1 MIGLDV
7 AGLKKHWFP
16 GYDDLPGRLRF
27 YLHVDDWGI
36 GMPGLESLTEIGEG
50 VSDTLAQA
58 SGAQRSPCAGEWFL
72 TPYGWSGVVTETYD
86 VDEALEWLELFVAAF
101 GDFSDGQVRG
111 GPPKGAG
118 RGLAGSFFASTT
130 SYLSTVDLTT
140 LDAMTRNMRWAVAE
154 EPTRE
159 FARCALDWIQQVRG
173 EIHLRRG
180 VDWWVQCLD
189 LVDDVTPLVEA
200 IRRVG
205 SVSFESRR
213 SPDRFRHISVHPLG
227 RAFGQIQDPTLS
239 AREQFNLAT
248 QLMLFNPSALNYA
261 YVAWTEG
268 GARAEEATNWPFLG
282 DGYERQARHLMAHY
296 VVDAQPVQLLTTAHL
311 DKAHDLGNWLVEE
324 VAPDRFLVTA
334 RDLDPWLAQP
344 GLDLKRRSTYLFAP
358 GLKERAREEFGD
370 MILTDSI
377 VKARRLA

>member
-1 MIGLDV
+1 
-7 AGLKKHWFP
+7 
-16 GYDDLPGRLRF
+16 
-27 YLHVDDWGI
+27 
-36 GMPGLESLTEIGEG
+36 
-50 VSDTLAQA
+50 
-58 SGAQRSPCAGEWFL
+58 
-72 TPYGWSGVVTETYD
+72 
-86 VDEALEWLELFVAAF
+86 
-101 GDFSDGQVRG
+101 
-111 GPPKGAG
+111 
-118 RGLAGSFFASTT
+118 
-130 SYLSTVDLTT
+130 
-140 LDAMTRNMRWAVAE
+140 
-154 EPTRE
+154 
-159 FARCALDWIQQVRG
+159 
-173 EIHLRRG
+173 
-180 VDWWVQCLD
+180 
-189 LVDDVTPLVEA
+189 
-200 IRRVG
+200 
-205 SVSFESRR
+205 
-213 SPDRFRHISVHPLG
+213 
-227 RAFGQIQDPTLS
+227 
-239 AREQFNLAT
+239 
-248 QLMLFNPSALNYA
+248 MLFNPSALNYA